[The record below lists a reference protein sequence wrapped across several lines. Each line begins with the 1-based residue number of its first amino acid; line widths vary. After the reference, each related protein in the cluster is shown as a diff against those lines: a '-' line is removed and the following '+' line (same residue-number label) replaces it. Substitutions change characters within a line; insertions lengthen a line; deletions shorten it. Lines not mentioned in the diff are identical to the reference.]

1 MKGND
6 IGTTLDERQS
16 TYGEFKDHAMIT
28 QNIKK
33 AMVDSKNWRL
43 LSESKKECLEMVAH
57 KIGRILNGDPD
68 YIENFR
74 DIAGY
79 ATLVCRQLAVTEG
92 ATDARVIKI
101 RNVGGEW
108 VEESIKKT

>member
-1 MKGND
+1 MLND
-6 IGTTLDERQS
+6 ISATLKERQS
-16 TYGEFKDHAMIT
+16 TYGSFDDHAMIT

-68 YIENFR
+68 YIENFH

-79 ATLVCRQLAVTEG
+79 ATLVCNQLAITEG
-92 ATDARVIKI
+92 ATNARVIKT
-101 RNVGGEW
+101 RNVGGKW
-108 VEESIKKT
+108 VDDNIKKA

>member
-1 MKGND
+1 MLND
-6 IGTTLDERQS
+6 ISATLKERQS
-16 TYGEFKDHAMIT
+16 TYGSFDEHAMIT

-68 YIENFR
+68 FHDSWHDIIGYVTLIER
-74 DIAGY
+74 ELRPKD
-79 ATLVCRQLAVTEG
+79 
-92 ATDARVIKI
+92 
-101 RNVGGEW
+101 
-108 VEESIKKT
+108 